1 MQVQMRLFKRD
12 TSLDVPAADDVTL
25 APIQC
30 QEQVSMFL
38 LQTEE
43 APKLGNPTH
52 SHDNHQSFCRD
63 ETVRVG
69 ALPPS
74 VGRLGS
80 FGRSLNQAF
89 WPCLRWH
96 GARER
101 EKRRPGSRAARVP
114 RGGCFWV
121 RSVRREG
128 ACNSGPRVCHT
139 PCAAARV

>member
-38 LQTEE
+38 LQTEKV
-43 APKLGNPTH
+43 PQLGNATH

-63 ETVRVG
+63 ESVRVG

-74 VGRLGS
+74 LGRLES

-89 WPCLRWH
+89 
-96 GARER
+96 
-101 EKRRPGSRAARVP
+101 
-114 RGGCFWV
+114 
-121 RSVRREG
+121 
-128 ACNSGPRVCHT
+128 
-139 PCAAARV
+139 